1 MADGIKIDKTGQ
13 FWHICRLKV
22 SNLPAFF
29 MNYLISVDMY
39 IYIHK
44 STTAMFL
51 FEQHLT
57 NSKHGLLV
65 IFSKQLIHHY
75 TMERNIKILQLSDFL
90 IFFAQLIVGLM

>member
-13 FWHICRLKV
+13 FCHICRIKV
-22 SNLPAFF
+22 S

-65 IFSKQLIHHY
+65 VFSKQLIHHY
-75 TMERNIKILQLSDFL
+75 TMERNI
-90 IFFAQLIVGLM
+90 